1 MKKFL
6 FILILI
12 VSAILPT
19 ACSCGKEEP
28 TISATRTE
36 VSMAINQT
44 LNIDSLITITGT
56 DNDCEYV
63 ISNISVLKIEDGVIK
78 PLTAGRADIKCKIIG
93 YDEIFVVIK
102 VTVRDVKLAHTVSI
116 PKDEIII
123 NIGSG
128 KSAVNKP
135 IFNEEVTEIPNI
147 ICDTNIAGYDY
158 ATGTVTARAEGETVV
173 RIVYEL
179 CEVEFKVIVQKIVFV
194 TNMFVENARLYVG
207 DTGTFDYDV
216 YPTNGNQFRFYE
228 GSDSLEVDSYGVFVA
243 KSPNT
248 VTVYCEYFSEANSDP
263 KVVEFT
269 VEIFALPDNLDFSFV
284 DDSLENLPYIFI
296 GETHKILFDFTE
308 YELLENFSYSSNIEV
323 VSDGIQ
329 TDSFGNKYIL
339 FKAVESGNLEVT
351 ISCNREIENIDRTL
365 SKTREIRVYDYSD
378 IETIARF
385 HIYEQDRRE
394 DGSYLI
400 LLSDPAAL
408 VKELTFSFT
417 VGSYNLTS
425 GIKLY
430 LTNNGKVE
438 MGKTIAPTTVGEY
451 RIIVEYNGHLI
462 DEFTVVA
469 V

>member
-93 YDEIFVVIK
+93 YDENFVVIK

-243 KSPNT
+243 KSPDT
-248 VTVYCEYFSEANSDP
+248 VTVYCEYFSEADSDP

-269 VEIFALPDNLDFSFV
+269 VEIFDLPDNLDEWQLPDWVLPDDYERYLSEELSRFATYENFDHDITAQLRFIREKYNMNVGLTLLPQRSKMNYQYMGHDIDTVRTVFNFTPTMNFRYRWTKQRNIQV
-284 DDSLENLPYIFI
+284 NYRGRSSQPSMTDLLPITDDSNPLNITMGNPGLKPTFNNS
-296 GETHKILFDFTE
+296 LNVRFRDFNVE
-308 YELLENFSYSSNIEV
+308 RLQNISANV
-323 VSDGIQ
+323 DN
-329 TDSFGNKYIL
+329 TTRNY
-339 FKAVESGNLEVT
+339 
-351 ISCNREIENIDRTL
+351 NRR
-365 SKTREIRVYDYSD
+365 
-378 IETIARF
+378 
-385 HIYEQDRRE
+385 
-394 DGSYLI
+394 
-400 LLSDPAAL
+400 
-408 VKELTFSFT
+408 
-417 VGSYNLTS
+417 
-425 GIKLY
+425 
-430 LTNNGKVE
+430 
-438 MGKTIAPTTVGEY
+438 
-451 RIIVEYNGHLI
+451 
-462 DEFTVVA
+462 
-469 V
+469 